1 MIFMLSNR
9 DPVEISYWPLGP
21 LAQLPVGAVVLA
33 VLAFGF
39 LLGLAFHLP
48 RRLAAARRAK
58 RAEKRNA
65 ELEARLSVPTVPAV
79 TPTP

>member
-9 DPVEISYWPLGP
+9 NPVEISYWPLGA
-21 LAQLPVGAVVLA
+21 LFRVPVGAVVLV

-48 RRLAAARRAK
+48 HRLSAGRRAK

-65 ELEARLSVPTVPAV
+65 ELEARQSLPPTGTPA
-79 TPTP
+79 P

>member
-9 DPVEISYWPLGP
+9 NPVEISYWPLGP
-21 LAQLPVGAVVLA
+21 LFRVPVGAVVLV
-33 VLAFGF
+33 VLGFGF

-48 RRLAAARRAK
+48 SRLAAGRRAK

-65 ELEARLSVPTVPAV
+65 ELEARQSVPSGTPA
-79 TPTP
+79 P